1 MVARRGDVNGGDGG
15 GGGGG
20 DGGHD
25 DSWLRDGA
33 T

>member
-15 GGGGG
+15 GGG

-25 DSWLRDGA
+25 DSRLRDGA